1 MAIQIEVAE
10 EGDCF
15 ASKSPQNPSGVP
27 QNQNQNQNQNNE
39 ISNLQTNSS
48 DSLKNINNDENNGS
62 KKDFFTVYQRGI
74 GKVNIIC
81 NTHEIEEKEIACRCL
96 YQYCKDVPYLLWEYS
111 ILIIQSFESVVI
123 SQIHKSD
130 DLFIIIGATIVL
142 SIKMYLKYSIQDSMI
157 DISNNNND
165 NNNNNN
171 NNKL

>member
-27 QNQNQNQNQNNE
+27 QNQNQNQNNE

-74 GKVNIIC
+74 GKVNVIC
-81 NTHEIEEKEIACRCL
+81 ST
-96 YQYCKDVPYLLWEYS
+96 
-111 ILIIQSFESVVI
+111 
-123 SQIHKSD
+123 
-130 DLFIIIGATIVL
+130 
-142 SIKMYLKYSIQDSMI
+142 
-157 DISNNNND
+157 
-165 NNNNNN
+165 N
-171 NNKL
+171 NNKEIIRFMNLRYYYRFKGLNYQNGIFP